1 MKNYIRITLAS
12 ALTFAMLFL
21 CGCSNDEPNA
31 SRVDYGRLRLGKM
44 DLSGAVSIGL
54 KGQGAMSRAI
64 DGEFLSA
71 GMYKIDAAGNISA
84 VCVYFTT
91 DTLGKRLEHE
101 EILRVAPGDLLDLTK
116 NYMLAVCCKYY
127 DSDGDIVS
135 DKTEYN
141 DEADDDDY
149 MHLIRQDVPYK
160 NLLVRKSDG
169 KIWCVDNISNIII
182 YAEYNDY
189 FYYGGELKGT
199 FNEDSSGNLYFNN
212 ETVYKFNLND
222 ETSSFE
228 QITSHVQFDE
238 DFFIADNGV
247 VWSFDSWPRLKF
259 GWPHSGFQKLDFPYA
274 IKDYIS
280 ELERTIPGGTFYD
293 RGKKIDL
300 ETLILKA
307 YYNDTRC
314 QCANFNN
321 QPIIIASPIAKLP
334 WGTWEIYNINTDRL
348 NVANAIRES
357 KWPVG
362 ILFEVNIGDTPQSAQ
377 PSKMSIELLDAPESA
392 LNPDWTTNGYG
403 VKFNSVYAGD
413 NYFLTSGPGNWITK
427 IDMQKREWTWLKQL
441 DFEIDFSKSLSFN
454 NKVWSI
460 DESKCGA
467 HWFDPTTFEDGFVK
481 FNVDI
486 PPYVFFQNLNSKT
499 GKITFSGVNSANGE
513 ITTIVIDITT
523 GEAVTDTQAPEML
536 FETLINLN

>member
-12 ALTFAMLFL
+12 ALAFAMLFL

-101 EILRVAPGDLLDLTK
+101 EILRVAPGRLFDLTK
-116 NYMLAVCCKYY
+116 NYMLAVRCEYY

-141 DEADDDDY
+141 DEADDEDY

-169 KIWCVDNISNIII
+169 KIWCVDNISDIII
-182 YAEYNDY
+182 EDGYSGYEKIK
-189 FYYGGELKGT
+189 LKGT

-212 ETVYKFNLND
+212 RNVYKFNLND

-228 QITSHVQFDE
+228 QIASHLLFDE

-247 VWSFDSWPRLKF
+247 VWSFNSWPMLTF
-259 GWPHSGFQKLDFPYA
+259 GWPHSGFQSLSFPYA
-274 IKDYIS
+274 IEDYIS
-280 ELERTIPGGTFYD
+280 ELERTIPGVTFYD
-293 RGKKIDL
+293 GIKKIEY
-300 ETLILKA
+300 ETLTLEGDA
-307 YYNDTRC
+307 RC

-321 QPIIIASPIAKLP
+321 QPIIITSVTAKLHY
-334 WGTWEIYNINTDRL
+334 WEIEYAPDPVALNI
-348 NVANAIRES
+348 ANSIRES

-377 PSKMSIELLDAPESA
+377 PSKMPIELLDPPASA
-392 LNPDWTTNGYG
+392 LNPNWLRDGYG
-403 VKFNSVYAGD
+403 VKFNSVYVGD
-413 NYFLTSGPGNWITK
+413 NYFLTSGSGNWITK

-460 DESKCGA
+460 DKYGA

-486 PPYVFFQNLNSKT
+486 PPYVTFQNFNSKT

>member
-12 ALTFAMLFL
+12 AMTFAMLFL

-101 EILRVAPGDLLDLTK
+101 EILRVAPGRLFDLTK
-116 NYMLAVCCKYY
+116 NYMLAVHCEYY

-149 MHLIRQDVPYK
+149 MHLIIQDVPYK

-169 KIWCVDNISNIII
+169 KIWCVDNISDIIC
-182 YAEYNDY
+182 NSDK
-189 FYYGGELKGT
+189 LKGT

-212 ETVYKFNLND
+212 GTVYKFNLKD

-228 QITSHVQFDE
+228 QITSHLLFDE

-247 VWSFDSWPRLKF
+247 VWSFNHVGPDYLVGPNFFTKLKF
-259 GWPHSGFQKLDFPYA
+259 GWPHSGFQELEFPDDVE
-274 IKDYIS
+274 DYIS
-280 ELERTIPGGTFYD
+280 GIERTIPGGTFYY
-293 RGKKIDL
+293 GGEKIDL
-300 ETLILKA
+300 ETLTLKI
-307 YYNDTRC
+307 DDITGW

-321 QPIIIASPIAKLP
+321 QPIIIASTIADIP
-334 WGTWEIYNINTDRL
+334 WEAWQIYNINTDRL
-348 NVANAIRES
+348 NIENAIRES

-377 PSKMSIELLDAPESA
+377 PSKMPIELLDPPESA
-392 LNPDWTTNGYG
+392 LNPNWTAYGYG
-403 VKFNSVYAGD
+403 VEFNSVYAGD
-413 NYFLTSGPGNWITK
+413 NYFLTGGSGNWITK
-427 IDMQKREWTWLKQL
+427 IDMQKREWTWLKEL
-441 DFEIDFSKSLSFN
+441 DFKIDFSNSLSFN
-454 NKVWSI
+454 NKLWWI
-460 DESKCGA
+460 DRYGA
-467 HWFDPTTFEDGFVK
+467 YWFDPTTFEDGSVK

-486 PPYVFFQNLNSKT
+486 PPYVYFENFNSKT
-499 GKITFSGVNSANGE
+499 GKITWSGVNSANGE

>member
-12 ALTFAMLFL
+12 ALAFAMLFL

-116 NYMLAVCCKYY
+116 NYMLAVYCKYY

-182 YAEYNDY
+182 DASYNEY

-228 QITSHVQFDE
+228 QITSYLRFDE

-259 GWPHSGFQKLDFPYA
+259 GWPHSGFQELDFPYA

-300 ETLILKA
+300 ETLTLEA

-334 WGTWEIYNINTDRL
+334 WETWEIYNINTDRL

-362 ILFEVNIGDTPQSAQ
+362 ILFEVNIGDTPESAQ
-377 PSKMSIELLDAPESA
+377 PSKMSIELLDTPESA
-392 LNPDWTTNGYG
+392 LNPDWTNSGYG
-403 VKFNSVYAGD
+403 VEFNSVYAGD

-460 DESKCGA
+460 DKYGA

-486 PPYVFFQNLNSKT
+486 PPYVGLNNGISKT